1 METKMLHKAIL
12 MTKSH
17 KKLSMEY
24 YQDKILK
31 KIGFYLNRQ
40 PSVEGGGLPQQLV
53 PSPFSGFH

>member
-24 YQDKILK
+24 YQDKILIK
-31 KIGFYLNRQ
+31 KSDFTWIGSQ
-40 PSVEGGGLPQQLV
+40 V
-53 PSPFSGFH
+53 